1 MKNIFS
7 FLLLSFF
14 FFNVV
19 SPVEVNAQNP
29 KKFVEE
35 NDPEARAVFEKI
47 KKRYDAYNAMK
58 VEVSIEIEIP
68 EQAAI
73 KQKGTL
79 IQKGDQYKLDMPD
92 QMHISDGEEL
102 WLYLKEKNQVQIHAI
117 SDDEDAMMTP
127 KDLLKFYERDDFIYV
142 LTNEFFDKNRTVQQ
156 IELKPLERDGDIR
169 KFRVEVNKKTAEI
182 ISIKAFF
189 TDGVR
194 YNVYIDKLTP
204 NPYVAT
210 NFVFNKSDYP
220 GVKVEDLRI
229 D

>member
-1 MKNIFS
+1 MKNILSLFLVFTVS
-7 FLLLSFF
+7 FTGIF
-14 FFNVV
+14 
-19 SPVEVNAQNP
+19 AQNT

-35 NDPEARAVFEKI
+35 NDPEARVVFEKI
-47 KKRYDAYNAMK
+47 RKKYDAYKSVK
-58 VEVSIEIEIP
+58 VDVSVEIEIP

-92 QMHISDGEEL
+92 QMHISDGKQL
-102 WLYLKEKNQVQIHAI
+102 WLYLKEKNQVQIHDI

-127 KDLLKFYERDDFIYV
+127 KDLLKFYERDDFIYA

-156 IELKPLERDGDIR
+156 IELKPSERDGDIR

-204 NPYVAT
+204 NPSDAT
-210 NFVFNKSDYP
+210 GFAFNPNRFP